1 MVQSMQRL
9 SFYTT
14 LLFLSFWLVLPASAA
29 TISQRMSGRILLQV
43 EQQGQAWYVNPK
55 TLKRHSLGRPSEALI
70 VMRQVGVGITNSDFD
85 RWGGKAPQ
93 RLAGMILLKVQ
104 DSGKA
109 YYVHPQTLALYSLG
123 RPADALA
130 VMRQVGLGIRD
141 TDLEKIPN
149 VVISRPDGGRE
160 IPGTVVTKPVI
171 DQPAPEPAISETFKF
186 ISVDSPVR
194 REAQYDGVTAN
205 ILSLDMRFS
214 GQVNKKVGSQWYMHV
229 TLDAETVDE
238 KGNKPGFLNQKE
250 LLKIDNQYPYNLNSG
265 SFSSSVTTPVGQA
278 HTYTTLLTL
287 HDLNGDQTITK
298 TITFRFE

>member
-1 MVQSMQRL
+1 MSIHNR
-9 SFYTT
+9 
-14 LLFLSFWLVLPASAA
+14 LLFFSIIVVFFSFAVSTPTFAA
-29 TISQRMSGRILLQV
+29 TLSQRMSGRILLQV
-43 EQQGQAWYVNPK
+43 QQQGQAWYVNPK
-55 TLKRHSLGRPSEALI
+55 TLKRHSLGRPADALA
-70 VMRQVGVGITNSDFD
+70 VMRQVGVGVSNSDFD
-85 RWGGKAPQ
+85 RFNGKAPQ
-93 RLAGMILLKVQ
+93 RLAGTILLKVQ
-104 DSGKA
+104 DGGKA
-109 YYVHPQTLALYSLG
+109 YYVHPQTLAFYSLG

-141 TDLEKIPN
+141 SDLEKIPN
-149 VVISRPDGGRE
+149 VVISRPDSGSGRE
-160 IPGTVVTKPVI
+160 IPGTVVTKP
-171 DQPAPEPAISETFKF
+171 APEPVASESFKF

-194 REAQYDGVTAN
+194 REVQYDGKTVN
-205 ILSLDMRFS
+205 RLDLEMVFS
-214 GQVNKKVGSQWYMHV
+214 GQVNKKVEGQWYMHV

-250 LLKIDNQYPYNLNSG
+250 LLKIDNRYPYNLTSG